1 MSTITNVNEVTDK
14 LVSKLSL
21 KAEEEEEEEPEAEAE
36 EPEAEAEEEP
46 EAEAEEEPEPEEEE
60 EEDEEDLVDPAEA
73 IKENCTSAHC
83 QSLKDRL
90 ETCTDRVKSKTKTTE
105 TCYEE
110 ILDFYHCMDHCAGK
124 EIFKHVK

>member
-21 KAEEEEEEEPEAEAE
+21 KAEEEDE

-46 EAEAEEEPEPEEEE
+46 EAEAEEEPEAEEEAEPEEEE
-60 EEDEEDLVDPAEA
+60 EEDEEDLVDPAEL

-90 ETCTDRVKSKTKTTE
+90 DTCNERVKSKTKTTE

-110 ILDFYHCMDHCAGK
+110 VLDFYHCMDHCAGK
-124 EIFKHVK
+124 EIFKNVK